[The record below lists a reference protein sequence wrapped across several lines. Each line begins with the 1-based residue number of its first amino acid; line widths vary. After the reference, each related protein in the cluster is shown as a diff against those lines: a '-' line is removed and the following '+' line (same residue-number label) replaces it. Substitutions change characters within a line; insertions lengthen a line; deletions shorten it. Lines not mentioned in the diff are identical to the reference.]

1 MRQEHR
7 EEHPI
12 PDRVVETV
20 MDLGGG
26 RQQWGTGYLI
36 ADRAVLTARHL
47 VVDTNGAPGRV
58 VVKGMFSSEPVPAR
72 VVWTPADTTVDV
84 ALIELAVPLA
94 RMKNVRW
101 GRIDGG
107 HPREVSGMG
116 FPSRQ
121 GRDRDG
127 IRHSDHLWGRVT
139 LQPRRKVLSVDV
151 GGATRRAPDMRDS
164 AEQVRQWPT
173 SQWSGASG
181 TALFCGPHLVGV
193 LSRDANPHTYDGA
206 RLHAVPVSAWW
217 EDPEF
222 VRQRQRLGL
231 DEHVYPVPD
240 RTADTT
246 AAASSFT
253 RTPAEEDLRLAMAKQ
268 IDVFTSGWHGV
279 SEEADQAIDVHC
291 SAVDGEEHA
300 RNAQAIPITHDSIH
314 EYYLALSPRRLV
326 ITGPSGS
333 GKTILALRL
342 MRQLLDIPGQPVPVY
357 FNLAA
362 WREPPPKVGRM
373 PTDARPKALAKCF
386 EDWLVDQLVENDFV
400 VTRGDARRL
409 VDGRRI
415 LPVLDGMDQILPD
428 TASAEPASPAQKTAL
443 DDLVCALNSYRD
455 IHGGSRGALVL
466 ATRARKDFELE
477 TCDIPL
483 PEGSVVQV
491 ERLTWRQIQEHL
503 ESGRGPLDQ
512 ETNVSVDWRPVLKN
526 IAAHGAQSLA
536 VRRLDTPWKLTLAE
550 WAAASHHVAPA
561 HLIAQDTSDADVEEK
576 LLASFVP
583 SVHGYHSV
591 HTSGTSGK
599 SPQQTMSWLTV
610 LAHHLEHSRG
620 TVHGVPLS
628 GREVVLARIW
638 PVAGTWRVRIAHLI
652 VHTVPLFFLSLACVI
667 AAVSGPGHAGDF
679 FTALWHGH
687 WPAMTDVTRVRLNW
701 ALGLSSA
708 LLLAGAYFALRYWPW
723 MPPTHWPLLAFAQR
737 RTQGLR
743 NRTGPRRI
751 VSGLE
756 IGSAIGLGLGMA
768 VMLVFG
774 WVPGVAAGVIV
785 GTLFGWFMEAKVGL
799 DRTLSG
805 NFNPE
810 FFWALDVLGAAVFA
824 SIGAL
829 VFPLL
834 DYSWAIGLA
843 FGGCFGFVLAFGFFL
858 VPWLRYITA
867 MTLARKKL
875 PWRLAAF
882 LDWARKAGL
891 MTISGVG
898 FQFRHQELQEWI
910 MRKESLS
917 DSA

>member
-1 MRQEHR
+1 MRQEDR
-7 EEHPI
+7 EDHPL

-26 RQQWGTGYLI
+26 RRQWGTGYLI

-47 VVDTNGAPGRV
+47 VVDANGHPGRV
-58 VVKGMFSSEPVPAR
+58 VVHGMFSSEPLPAT
-72 VVWTPADTTVDV
+72 VVWTPASTTVDV
-84 ALIELAVPLA
+84 ALLELAAPSA
-94 RMKNVRW
+94 RLKNVRW

-107 HPREVSGMG
+107 RPREVSGVG

-121 GRDRDG
+121 GRNPDG
-127 IRHSDHLWGRVT
+127 VRHSDHLWGWVT
-139 LQPRRKVLSVDV
+139 LQPRRNVLSVDV
-151 GGATRRAPDMRDS
+151 GGATRRPLDMRDGQ
-164 AEQVRQWPT
+164 EQVKRWQT

-193 LSRDANPHTYDGA
+193 LSRDADPDTYDGT

-217 EDPEF
+217 DDPEF
-222 VRQRQRLGL
+222 VRQRRRLGL
-231 DEHVYPVPD
+231 DAHCYPVSDPA
-240 RTADTT
+240 ADTS
-246 AAASSFT
+246 AAASPLT
-253 RTPAEEDLRLAMAKQ
+253 RTSAEEDLRLAIAQQ
-268 IDVFTSGWHGV
+268 IGAFTSGWHGV
-279 SEEADQAIDVHC
+279 SEEADQALDVHC
-291 SAVDGEEHA
+291 SAVDGEEYA
-300 RNAQAIPITHDSIH
+300 RNAQAIPITHDSIDA
-314 EYYLALSPRRLV
+314 YYLALSPRRLV

-342 MRQLLDIPGQPVPVY
+342 MRRLLDVPGQPVPVY

-362 WREPPPKVGRM
+362 WRVPSADIRRM
-373 PTDARPKALAKCF
+373 TPDARPRALAKCF
-386 EDWLVDQLVENDFV
+386 EGWLVDQLLENDLV
-400 VTRGDARRL
+400 VTRRDAQRL
-409 VDGRRI
+409 VEGRRI

-428 TASAEPASPAQKTAL
+428 RASAEPASRSQNFVL

-466 ATRARKDFELE
+466 ATRARKDFESE

-503 ESGRGPLDQ
+503 ESGRGPRDQ
-512 ETNVSVDWRPVLKN
+512 KTNSPVDWGPVLGD
-526 IAAHGAQSLA
+526 IAAHGDQSVA
-536 VRRLDTPWKLTLAE
+536 ARRLDTPWKLTLAE
-550 WAAASHHVAPA
+550 WAAASHHVTPA
-561 HLIAQDTSDADVEEK
+561 YLITPDTSDADVEEE

-599 SPQQTMSWLTV
+599 SPQQAMNWLTV
-610 LAHHLEHSRG
+610 LAQHLEQSRG
-620 TVHGVPLS
+620 TVHGVSLS

-638 PVAGTWRVRIAHLI
+638 PVAGTWRVRFAHLA
-652 VHTVPLFFLSLACVI
+652 VHTVPLMFFGLACVI

-679 FTALWHGH
+679 FTGH
-687 WPAMTDVTRVRLNW
+687 WPAFTSATGTRLTW
-701 ALGLSSA
+701 ALCLSGGL
-708 LLLAGAYFALRYWPW
+708 LVAGAYFALRYWPW

-743 NRTGPRRI
+743 IRRGPRRI
-751 VSGLE
+751 VSGVE
-756 IGSAIGLGLGMA
+756 IGSAIGLGVGMA
-768 VMLVFG
+768 VMLAFG
-774 WVPGVAAGVIV
+774 WVLGIAVGAVVAA
-785 GTLFGWFMEAKVGL
+785 LFGWFMEAKVGL

-805 NFNPE
+805 NFAPE
-810 FFWALDVLGAAVFA
+810 FFWALDMLGAVAFA
-824 SIGAL
+824 GLGAL
-829 VFPLL
+829 VFPWL
-834 DYSWAIGLA
+834 DYSWTTGLA
-843 FGGCFGFVLAFGFFL
+843 FGGCFGFVLGFGFFL

-867 MTLARKKL
+867 MTLARKEL

-910 MRKESLS
+910 VRKRPPSP
-917 DSA
+917 SA